1 MTRVM
6 PASSAVRDDEP
17 ESPDVDGVMT
27 MSDGTG
33 LMVYLLPALL
43 LVVVAGVGVALLI
56 ETIRRVRSKARSP
69 ADDQVAQRP
78 SEQNSPTVDVYALAL
93 EKMKEGASV
102 AEVEELLVEHG
113 LSGEK
118 AASVAETA
126 AESKAFDDLVDGKR
140 KMLFGML
147 CFIVGIVV
155 TAVTY
160 RIAGK
165 GETYIVAWGA
175 MLYGAYLIIRG
186 IGRWGKARASQR
198 WIQEQADEETDRY
211 Q

>member
-1 MTRVM
+1 
-6 PASSAVRDDEP
+6 
-17 ESPDVDGVMT
+17 
-27 MSDGTG
+27 
-33 LMVYLLPALL
+33 
-43 LVVVAGVGVALLI
+43 
-56 ETIRRVRSKARSP
+56 
-69 ADDQVAQRP
+69 
-78 SEQNSPTVDVYALAL
+78 
-93 EKMKEGASV
+93 MKEGASV